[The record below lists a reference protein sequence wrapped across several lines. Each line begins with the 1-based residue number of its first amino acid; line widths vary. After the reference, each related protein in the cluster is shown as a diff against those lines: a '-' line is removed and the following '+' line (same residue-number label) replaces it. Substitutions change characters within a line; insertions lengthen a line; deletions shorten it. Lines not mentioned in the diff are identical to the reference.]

1 MKAYKYRL
9 YPNAQQAERLS
20 QHFGCVRFVYNWALA
35 ERERTY
41 KESGKGLSKREIQ
54 DRFVHTLKKEKTW
67 LTDVNS
73 QSLLAALGHLHTAF
87 TNFFAG
93 RARFP
98 NFKRKSAGWQ
108 SFQCPQHVRVNFDQ
122 GVIDLPKIPGI
133 KARFH
138 RRFDLEHTKIKTV
151 TIKRSP
157 AGHYFASVLVETNTI
172 TPTPSVIES
181 DKTLGIDLGL
191 SNYLIDSEG
200 NKTPNPR
207 FLRKSQDRLA
217 IEQKKLAR
225 LTKGG
230 KNRQKQRSA
239 VARKHAQIAN
249 QRHDFLHRLTHT
261 LVYKNHATS
270 YAVEDLHI
278 KGMVRNRT
286 LAKSIHDASWGMFLT
301 FLNYKCIDTGKNVL
315 KIGRF
320 EPSSKTCN
328 HCHHK
333 MEALPLDVRVWD
345 CPSCGTQGIC
355 RDTNAARN
363 IRDIGLADA
372 LGKSVYVKSSC
383 TTSPV
388 SAGVV
393 SKGTELLAQYG
404 SYEAPTRTA
413 PVV

>member
-1 MKAYKYRL
+1 MKAYKYRI
-9 YPNAQQAERLS
+9 YPNAQQAECLR

-35 ERERTY
+35 LKDRSY
-41 KESGKGLSKREIQ
+41 KETGKGLSKREIQ

-73 QSLLAALGHLHTAF
+73 QSLLAALGNLHTAF

-93 RARFP
+93 RAKFP
-98 NFKRKSAGWQ
+98 NVKRKSSGWQ

-138 RRFDLEHTKIKTV
+138 RRFDLEQAKIKTV

-157 AGHYFASVLVETNTI
+157 AGHYFASVLVATDAT
-172 TPTPSVIES
+172 TPKPSVIES

-191 SNYLIDSEG
+191 EHYLIDSEG

-207 FLRKSQDRLA
+207 VLRTSQDRLS

-225 LTKGG
+225 LHKGG
-230 KNRQKQRSA
+230 KNRQKQRQL
-239 VARKHAQIAN
+239 VAKKHAQIAN
-249 QRHDFLHRLTHT
+249 QRHDFLHKLTYQ
-261 LVYKNHATS
+261 LVYKKHATS

-278 KGMVRNRT
+278 KGMIKNHA
-286 LAKSIHDASWGMFLT
+286 LAKSIQDASWGIFLT
-301 FLNYKCIDTGKNVL
+301 FLSYKCIDAGKNVL

-328 HCHHK
+328 HCNHR
-333 MEALPLDVRVWD
+333 METMPLRVRVWD
-345 CPSCGTQGIC
+345 CPACGTQGIC

-372 LGKSVYVKSSC
+372 LGKSVCVKSSH
-383 TTSPV
+383 TTSSV

-404 SYEAPTRTA
+404 SQEAPTRTA
-413 PVV
+413 QAV

>member
-1 MKAYKYRL
+1 MKAYKYRI

-35 ERERTY
+35 EKDRAY
-41 KESGKGLSKREIQ
+41 KATGKGLSKREVQ
-54 DRFVHTLKKEKTW
+54 DRFVHELKKEKTW

-93 RARFP
+93 RAKFP
-98 NFKRKSAGWQ
+98 NFKKKSSGWQ
-108 SFQCPQHVRVNFDQ
+108 SFQCPQHVRVNFDN

-133 KARFH
+133 KARLH
-138 RRFDLEHTKIKTV
+138 RRFDLDHSKIKTV

-157 AGHYFASVLVETNTI
+157 AGHYFASVLVETDAMA
-172 TPTPSVIES
+172 PTPSVIEQ

-191 SNYLIDSEG
+191 QHYLIDSNG
-200 NKTPNPR
+200 SKTPNPR
-207 FLRKSQDRLA
+207 FLRKSLHRLG

-225 LTKGG
+225 LAKGG
-230 KNRQKQRSA
+230 KNRQKQRSV
-239 VARKHAQIAN
+239 VAKKHAQIAN
-249 QRHDFLHRLTHT
+249 QRLDFLHQLTHQ

-278 KGMVRNRT
+278 KGMVKNRT
-286 LAKSIHDASWGMFLT
+286 LAKSIQDASWGLFLK
-301 FLNYKCIDTGKNVL
+301 LLDYKCIDTGKNVL

-320 EPSSKTCN
+320 EPSSKRCN
-328 HCHHK
+328 HCHHR
-333 MEALPLDVRVWD
+333 METMPLDVRVWD

-372 LGKSVYVKSSC
+372 LGKSVYVKRSH

-393 SKGTELLAQYG
+393 SKGAELLARHG

-413 PVV
+413 PAV